1 MNTKTAFLFPGQGS
15 QSVGMTSAMAEAY
28 PVVRQT
34 FEEASGVLG
43 YDLWDVVE
51 NGPAE
56 TLGRTEVTQPA
67 LLAAGIATWRAWKAL
82 EGADPD
88 FVAGHSLGEYTA
100 LVAAEALAFRDAI
113 SLVAQRGRLMQQ
125 ATPAGTGAMA
135 AILGLEDA
143 ALAEVCEQA
152 AQGQVVSCANFNSP
166 GQVVIA
172 GEREAVDRACE
183 LAKAAGARRAVPLA
197 VSVPSHCLL
206 MKPAADAMAEVLRDT
221 EIRTPSIPVL
231 HNVNASTAGD
241 DQAIREALAQQL
253 WQPVRWSETIQRLVD
268 GGAERFAECG
278 PGKVLAGLNRRICRD
293 CETAA
298 WVDPTALRNSLEN
311 WS

>member
-1 MNTKTAFLFPGQGS
+1 MDTRTAFLFPGQGS
-15 QSVGMTSAMAEAY
+15 QSLGMASAMAEAS
-28 PVVRQT
+28 PVVQQT
-34 FEEASGVLG
+34 FEEASGALG
-43 YDLWDVVE
+43 YDLWDLVE

-56 TLGRTEVTQPA
+56 TLNRTEVTQPA
-67 LLAAGIATWRAWKAL
+67 LLAAGIATWRAWKSL

-88 FVAGHSLGEYTA
+88 FMAGHSLGEYTA
-100 LVAAEALAFRDAI
+100 LVAAGSLAFGDAI

-143 ALAEVCEQA
+143 TLADVCEQA
-152 AQGQVVSCANFNSP
+152 AQDQVVSCANFNSP

-172 GEREAVDRACE
+172 GEKDAVDRACE

-206 MKPAADAMAEVLRDT
+206 MKPAADAMAELLLNT
-221 EIRTPSIPVL
+221 EIHPPAIPVL

-241 DQAIREALAQQL
+241 GEAIREALVQQL
-253 WQPVRWSETIQRLVD
+253 WQPVRWSETVQRLVD
-268 GGAERFAECG
+268 DGVERFAECG
-278 PGKVLAGLNRRICRD
+278 PGKVLAGLNRRICRG

-298 WVDPTALRNSLEN
+298 WVDAQALQNSLDN

>member
-15 QSVGMTSAMAEAY
+15 QSVGMASAMAEAY

-34 FEEASGVLG
+34 FDEASGVLG
-43 YDLWDVVE
+43 YDLWEVVE
-51 NGPAE
+51 NDPAE

-67 LLAAGIATWRAWKAL
+67 LLAAGIATWRAWKSL
-82 EGADPD
+82 QGADPD

-100 LVAAEALAFRDAI
+100 LVAADALAFGDAI

-125 ATPAGTGAMA
+125 ATPSGTGAMA

-143 ALAEVCEQA
+143 ALAEVCAQA

-172 GEREAVDRACE
+172 GEKQAVDRACE

-206 MKPAADAMAEVLRDT
+206 MKPAADALAEVLRDT
-221 EIRTPSIPVL
+221 EIRTPTIPVL
-231 HNVNASTAGD
+231 HNVNASTSGD
-241 DQAIREALAQQL
+241 GQAIREALVQQL
-253 WQPVRWSETIQRLVD
+253 WQPVRWSETIQRLV
-268 GGAERFAECG
+268 GGGVERFAECG

-298 WVDPTALRNSLEN
+298 WVDPPALQNSLDN

>member
-1 MNTKTAFLFPGQGS
+1 MDTKTAFLFPGQGS
-15 QSVGMTSAMAEAY
+15 QSVGMASAMAEAS
-28 PVVRQT
+28 PLVRQT

-43 YDLWDVVE
+43 YDLWEVVE
-51 NGPAE
+51 SGPAE

-82 EGADPD
+82 GGADPD

-100 LVAAEALAFRDAI
+100 LVAAGSLAFGDAV

-172 GEREAVDRACE
+172 GEKEAVDRACE

-206 MKPAADAMAEVLRDT
+206 MKPAAEAMAEVLRDT
-221 EIRTPSIPVL
+221 EIRTPAIPVL
-231 HNVNASTAGD
+231 HNVNASTAADG
-241 DQAIREALAQQL
+241 QAIREALVQQL
-253 WQPVRWSETIQRLVD
+253 WQPVRWSETVQRLVD
-268 GGAERFAECG
+268 DGVERFAECG

-298 WVDPTALRNSLEN
+298 WVDAPALQDSLDN

>member
-1 MNTKTAFLFPGQGS
+1 MTAKTAFLFPGQGS
-15 QSVGMTSAMAEAY
+15 QSVGMASAMEEAS

-34 FEEASGVLG
+34 FEEASGALG
-43 YDLWDVVE
+43 YDLWEVVE

-56 TLGRTEVTQPA
+56 ALGRTEVTQPA
-67 LLAAGIATWRAWKAL
+67 LLAAGIATWRAWRAL
-82 EGADPD
+82 GGSDPD

-100 LVAAEALAFRDAI
+100 LVAAGALAFGDAI
-113 SLVAQRGRLMQQ
+113 SLVAKRGKLMQQ

-143 ALAEVCEQA
+143 ALAEVCERA

-172 GEREAVDRACE
+172 GEKEAVDRACE
-183 LAKAAGARRAVPLA
+183 LAKTAGARRAVPLA

-206 MKPAADAMAEVLRDT
+206 MKPAADAMAQVLGDI
-221 EIRTPSIPVL
+221 EIRTPAIPVL
-231 HNVNASTAGD
+231 HNVNASTADSGP
-241 DQAIREALAQQL
+241 AIRDALVQQL
-253 WQPVRWSETIQRLVD
+253 WQPVRWAETVQKLVD
-268 GGAERFAECG
+268 DGVERFAECG

-298 WVDPTALRNSLEN
+298 WVDAAALQDSLDN